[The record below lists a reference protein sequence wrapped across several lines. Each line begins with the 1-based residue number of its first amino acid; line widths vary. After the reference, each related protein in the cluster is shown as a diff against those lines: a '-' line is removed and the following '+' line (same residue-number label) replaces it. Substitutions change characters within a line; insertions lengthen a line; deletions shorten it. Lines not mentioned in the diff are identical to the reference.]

1 MSKGKAPKT
10 PDPYKV
16 AGAQTKSNIET
27 AQTQT
32 ELNRFNQETPF
43 GTVSW
48 SQDPNNPNKYT
59 SSINY
64 DPQTQRII
72 DSTKSGVEGLTGNA
86 HQTLGQPLPWV
97 PGTQDIANYLPTIQG
112 KVKGVG

>member
-16 AGAQTKSNIET
+16 ADAQTKSNIET

-48 SQDPNNPNKYT
+48 AQDPDNPNKYT
-59 SSINY
+59 SSVNY
-64 DPQTQRII
+64 DPTTQRII
-72 DSTKSGVEGLTGNA
+72 DVTKSGIEGLTGNA
-86 HQTLGQPLPWV
+86 YQTLGQPLPN
-97 PGTQDIANYLPTIQG
+97 IALS
-112 KVKGVG
+112 